1 MINPD
6 SFSMMFRDYCYAYL
20 GGAGKLLSNMFKGV
34 DRHLESACMNVHSE
48 VYFSMIS
55 FYALFSTILPLT
67 VLVLSLTN
75 IIPLQAMFGINPLLM
90 IPITFA
96 FPIGVIL
103 LGAIMPQ
110 MKASNRTS
118 ELQVEI
124 PYASMYISVMVS
136 GGLSPFE
143 SFLRMKKMNLLP
155 KMRDE
160 VERIETI
167 VMSTGVDPLTAMEQ
181 AAKAV
186 DIKDYKELLL
196 GYASSV
202 RTGGDTLHYLFNQ
215 THNMFRTLTIN
226 VKGKGETAAMLMEAY
241 TIIGILGVLGLFLV
255 FVVGMSLPT
264 AGVSISPYQFFLFS
278 FIVMPALSFLFLY
291 AGDMV
296 QFNYPISN
304 WKPYYVLFI
313 TLPLAALLATQ
324 IVLPFFSESFLR
336 APALMNMIIW
346 MRESMNFA
354 EGTEAAIGVTITL
367 IMIAI
372 PGWIADYYTTGRDG
386 KLQEGITQFLRDL
399 VEVRKSGM
407 SPEKSIEALA
417 SRDYGGFSK
426 YLRDISTKINWGY
439 PLRQIYDEFSSKIKN
454 WLALVNIYLLI
465 DTMEV
470 GGGTEQS
477 NRNTSRVQR
486 VHPATGSREKSRT
499 NAINN
504 SSIHW
509 SSTTHR
515 NTVMFLGFFTGSN
528 LGVSVPQ
535 AMLYRTLLTPL
546 AIHSFTLGLVTGKI
560 VAGRVSS
567 GFKHAAFLSLVLIG
581 GNMGGIESQPWR
593 WLDIRRG
600 LSPVIATVILAGT
613 VLTIGGIIWSYSLG
627 AATVTAESY
636 VNDTMDM
643 LHEMQERFD
652 VEHVRYNM
660 NNDTLLVWVYNY
672 GKVDIMIDV
681 YPTINSVQ
689 GETATNNKVEA
700 GETKKILFTFSS
712 PLVTQDQVVLKLYS
726 RRQNVAY
733 YTYYIS

>member
-6 SFSMMFRDYCYAYL
+6 NLGMLFRDYCYAYL
-20 GGAGKLLSNMFKGV
+20 GGIGKILSKTFKGV
-34 DRHLESACMNVHSE
+34 DRSLETACMNVHSE

-55 FYALFSTILPLT
+55 FYALLSSIPPLT
-67 VLVLSLTN
+67 VLILSRFK
-75 IIPLQAMFGINPLLM
+75 IIPLQSLFGINPLLM
-90 IPITFA
+90 IPVTIVL
-96 FPIGVIL
+96 PVGVIL
-103 LGAIMPQ
+103 FGSIIPS
-110 MKASNRTS
+110 MKASNRMS

-143 SFLRMKKMNLLP
+143 SFLRMKKMDLLP
-155 KMRDE
+155 KMKDE

-181 AAKAV
+181 AGKAV

-215 THNMFRTLTIN
+215 THNMFRNLTIN

-264 AGVSISPYQFFLFS
+264 AGVSISPFQFFIFS

-304 WKPYYVLFI
+304 WKPYYILFI
-313 TLPLAALLATQ
+313 TIPIAALLATQ
-324 IVLPFFSESFLR
+324 IVLPFFSDSFLVV
-336 APALMNMIIW
+336 PALRDMIIW

-367 IMIAI
+367 LVIAI
-372 PGWIADYYTTGRDG
+372 PGWIADYYTAGRDG
-386 KLQEGITQFLRDL
+386 NLQSGITQFLRDL
-399 VEVRKSGM
+399 VEVRKSGL
-407 SPEKSIEALA
+407 SPEKSLEALA
-417 SRDYGGFSK
+417 TREYGGFSK
-426 YLRDISTKINWGY
+426 YLKDISTKINWGY

-477 NRNTSRVQR
+477 IETLAEFSESTQQLEAEKKAVLMPLII
-486 VHPATGSREKSRT
+486 VPYIGAALLTGT
-499 NAINN
+499 
-504 SSIHW
+504 
-509 SSTTHR
+509 
-515 NTVMFLGFFTGSN
+515 TVMFLGFFTGSN

-535 AMLYRTLLTPL
+535 IMLYRTLLTPL

-560 VAGRVSS
+560 VSGRVSN
-567 GFKHAAFLSLVLIG
+567 GFKHATFLSLVAL
-581 GNMGGIESQPWR
+581 GGIWAVSN
-593 WLDIRRG
+593 LNLGGG
-600 LSPVIATVILAGT
+600 LI
-613 VLTIGGIIWSYSLG
+613 
-627 AATVTAESY
+627 
-636 VNDTMDM
+636 
-643 LHEMQERFD
+643 
-652 VEHVRYNM
+652 
-660 NNDTLLVWVYNY
+660 
-672 GKVDIMIDV
+672 
-681 YPTINSVQ
+681 
-689 GETATNNKVEA
+689 
-700 GETKKILFTFSS
+700 
-712 PLVTQDQVVLKLYS
+712 
-726 RRQNVAY
+726 
-733 YTYYIS
+733 